1 VNRVSVAEIADLVSI
16 ARDLLL
22 FLLLL
27 VILVSV
33 VLLYRKASRLLD
45 LTRRTAESVESFTT
59 TISDSIIEPAKIG
72 SSVLTRTI
80 NLLQGIFKNR

>member
-1 VNRVSVAEIADLVSI
+1 MNRVSVAEITDLVSI

-22 FLLLL
+22 FVLLL

-33 VLLYRKASRLLD
+33 ILLYRKASRLLD

-72 SSVLTRTI
+72 STVLSRVV
-80 NLLQGIFKNR
+80 NLLLGMFKNR

>member
-1 VNRVSVAEIADLVSI
+1 MNRVGVAEIADLVSI

-22 FLLLL
+22 FVLLL

-33 VLLYRKASRLLD
+33 ILLYRKASRLLD

-72 SSVLTRTI
+72 STVLSRVV
-80 NLLQGIFKNR
+80 NLLLGMFKNR